1 MIGRVFA
8 MMMGVALSSEIY
20 VIDCDSIYSAMMDET
35 LPPPDTL
42 SSSVILKRQQ
52 YIKDQGIPRPLVY
65 ALDHLR
71 SRKSAAFFVF
81 VWSHQNSRT
90 IMEKYFS
97 LTPDAAQHRRDV
109 INPSM
114 GGMKEA
120 WKIFKQGECVN
131 LKKRPRDPLP
141 VFFDDTMERPRKSY
155 VIAAGEPEIQLFDP
169 NGTVVGYG
177 GAYKRR
183 CLVDLSQED
192 VLYRKRCITKG
203 LRDLRHLPLNHLV
216 DDFTTKEQG
225 SQKRQLS
232 VLSYNIL
239 LKGLDVDGHQ
249 WDHRKQAVFQYIRQH
264 DLIGLQEVTGIQFAD
279 LKSALPDYKFV
290 AVNATTG
297 GKLKRS
303 AGLYDE
309 GMVVAYRRG
318 AFKVKASSH
327 WWVSSTPAIPSKD
340 VDSDEGEYY
349 KITQRIEFVRV
360 KDNFSLT
367 FYNNHF
373 PHGTMSKKRHDS
385 RALAA
390 TMELDYIGQDLKAN
404 RFFISVGDRN
414 FRQDRDQKTYERY
427 LRFAG
432 IGEASLSG
440 TRGHKTT
447 MLGYR
452 NDEGSAID
460 DQGQF
465 VNPVMLDVIFFGAKK
480 AWVLDCVIH
489 PVEYNQ
495 DGNLMKLRVVQDRE
509 KRRFGSDHA
518 AVSVRFGLF

>member
-8 MMMGVALSSEIY
+8 MIMGVALSSEIY
-20 VIDCDSIYSAMMDET
+20 VIDCDSIYSAMMNET
-35 LPPPDTL
+35 TSPPDAL
-42 SSSVILKRQQ
+42 SSSRILKRQH
-52 YIKDQGIPRPLVY
+52 YIKDHGIPRPLVY

-81 VWSHQNSRT
+81 IWSHVNSRT

-109 INPSM
+109 TNPSM

-120 WKIFKQGECVN
+120 WKTFKQGECVN
-131 LKKRPRDPLP
+131 LKKRPRDPVP
-141 VFFDDTMERPRKSY
+141 VFFDDKIEQPRKSY
-155 VIAAGEPEIQLFDP
+155 IIAAGDPEIQLFDP
-169 NGTVVGYG
+169 NGTIGSYG
-177 GAYKRR
+177 GDYKRR
-183 CLVDLSQED
+183 CLIDLSQED
-192 VLYRKRCITKG
+192 VLYRKRSITTG
-203 LRDLRHLPLNHLV
+203 LRDLRHVPLNHLV
-216 DDFTTKEQG
+216 DDFAPKEQK
-225 SQKRQLS
+225 SQKKQLL

-239 LKGLDVDGHQ
+239 LKGLDVEGHQ
-249 WDHRKQAVFQYIRQH
+249 WDQRKQAVFQYIRQH

-279 LKSALPDYKFV
+279 LKSALTDYKFV
-290 AVNATTG
+290 AVNASTG

-318 AFKVKASSH
+318 AFKVKAASH
-327 WWVSSTPAIPSKD
+327 WWISSTPAIPSKD
-340 VDSDEGEYY
+340 VGSDEGEYY
-349 KITQRIEFVRV
+349 KITQRIEFLRV
-360 KDNFSLT
+360 KDNFPFI

-390 TMELDYIGQDLKAN
+390 KMELDYIGQDLKAN

-414 FRQDRDQKTYERY
+414 FRQDRDQEIYEKY

-465 VNPVMLDVIFFGAKK
+465 VNPVMLDVIFFGAKQ
-480 AWVLDCVIH
+480 ARVLDCVIH
-489 PVEYNQ
+489 PVEYDQ
-495 DGNLMKLRVVQDRE
+495 DGTLLKLGVIQDSE

-518 AVSVRFGLF
+518 AVSVRFSVF

>member
-8 MMMGVALSSEIY
+8 MMIGAALSSEIY
-20 VIDCDSIYSAMMDET
+20 VVDCDSIYSAMMDET
-35 LPPPDTL
+35 TPPPGTL
-42 SSSVILKRQQ
+42 SSSVVLKRQQ
-52 YIKDQGIPRPLVY
+52 YIKDKGIPRPLVY

-81 VWSHQNSRT
+81 VWSYQNSRT

-97 LTPDAAQHRRDV
+97 LMPNAAQHRRDV

-120 WKIFKQGECVN
+120 WKTFKKGECVN
-131 LKKRPRDPLP
+131 LKKRPRDSVP
-141 VFFDDTMERPRKSY
+141 VFFDDTMEQPRKTY
-155 VIAAGEPEIQLFDP
+155 VITAGDPEVQLFDP
-169 NGTVVGYG
+169 NGIVERYG
-177 GAYKRR
+177 GGYKRR
-183 CLVDLSQED
+183 CLVDLSQGD
-192 VLYRKRCITKG
+192 VLYHKRSITKG
-203 LRDLRHLPLNHLV
+203 LRNLRHLPLNHLV
-216 DDFTTKEQG
+216 DDFAPKEQV
-225 SQKRQLS
+225 SQKKQVS

-239 LKGLDVDGHQ
+239 LKGLDVEGHQ
-249 WDHRKQAVFQYIRQH
+249 WDQRKQAVFQYIRQH

-279 LKSALPDYKFV
+279 LRSALPDYKFV

-303 AGLYDE
+303 AGVYDE

-318 AFKVKASSH
+318 AFKVKATSH
-327 WWVSSTPAIPSKD
+327 WWISSTPAIPSKD
-340 VDSDEGEYY
+340 VDSDEGDYY
-349 KITQRIEFVRV
+349 KITQRVEFVRV
-360 KDNFSLT
+360 KDNFPFI

-373 PHGTMSKKRHDS
+373 PHGSMSKKRHDS

-390 TMELDYIGQDLKAN
+390 KMELDYIGQDLKAN

-414 FRQDRDQKTYERY
+414 FRQDRDQRTYEMY

-432 IGEASLSG
+432 IGEVSLSG

-452 NDEGSAID
+452 DDAFSAID
-460 DQGQF
+460 AQGKF
-465 VNPVMLDVIFFGAKK
+465 VNSAMLDVIFFGAKR
-480 AWVLDCVIH
+480 AQVLDCVIH
-489 PVEYNQ
+489 PVEYDQ
-495 DGNLMKLRVVQDRE
+495 DGNLLKLKAIQDPE

-518 AVSVRFGLF
+518 AVSVRFSVS